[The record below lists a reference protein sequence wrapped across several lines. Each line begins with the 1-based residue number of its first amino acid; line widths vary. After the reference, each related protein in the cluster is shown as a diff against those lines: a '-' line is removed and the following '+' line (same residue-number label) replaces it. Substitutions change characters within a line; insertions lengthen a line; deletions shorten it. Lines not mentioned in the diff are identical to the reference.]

1 MTLTAW
7 DIECTITQHMKRK
20 ASPFTRK
27 NWVVTH
33 AFEGATGGCIEHR
46 FGKQPPGPGWLR
58 PVLAGTR
65 LLCGFNIKFDLLH
78 ALQDPDN
85 LEAWMEYVVS
95 GGMIWDC
102 QLAEYL
108 LEGMDQKNQMLS
120 LDEVSP
126 RYGGTLKVDEVKELW
141 AAGVNTHE
149 IEPALLTRYLCGD
162 GTVEGDVSNTRKI
175 AIAQVKRARE
185 AKQLMSI
192 MLNMGSLIATT
203 EMERNGMFVD
213 MPLALKH
220 AEEMRIALEEL
231 RVSLQQFLPVDLP
244 FQFNWTNRYH
254 LSPMIFG
261 GRIKYERRA
270 WALKD
275 GTETWTPPEA
285 GNPTYAYTQKDE
297 THYVLDNGS
306 TCECLWWDHCMATE
320 WQYEAPEGKDRAYF
334 MSGKNAGEPKT
345 KRVKVDDRSKPKSAM
360 RECFYEFPGVTG
372 PNKEWASST
381 PGLYSVASDVIEEL
395 GVRDI
400 PFLKA
405 LSMTQSL
412 HKDLSTYYIVTDAD
426 GDSKG
431 MLALVDEDGIIH
443 HKLNHTST
451 VTGRFSSSD
460 PNLQNVPKGS
470 KSKVKLVFV
479 SRFPDGKIIQSD
491 FSSLEVYVQ
500 AILTGCRQLIADLRA
515 GLDMHVKRL
524 AVKEGISYD
533 ECYALCK
540 GEKYSKEWDYK
551 RTGAK
556 VFSFQRAYGAGAAKI
571 SASTGMPLAD
581 VEALIAA
588 EDLEYP
594 EIREYFESLTKEI
607 AKNRRPAGVA
617 IPHPEVPGIMCN
629 LGVSYSRTP
638 DGKLYAYREQPAPA
652 FLAKR
657 GTACSFSPTEIKNY
671 SVQGTGGEWMKAAML
686 VAVIEFYR
694 VRNFG
699 GRALLVNTVHDAM
712 YVDGAPEVAMQAAAL
727 LHACMEFSSE
737 YIEAKFDWHIPVPVP
752 SDTSW
757 GASMM
762 DEDKIPGLTELAA
775 TLLSGL
781 RAHHTGGKI
790 PSFKKATQ

>member
-7 DIECTITQHMKRK
+7 DIECTITPHLKRK
-20 ASPFTRK
+20 ASPFTSA
-27 NWVVTH
+27 NWAVTH
-33 AFEGATGGCIEHR
+33 AFEGADGKCVEHR
-46 FGKQPPGPGWLR
+46 FGAKPPGPGWLR
-58 PVLAGTR
+58 PVLAGTKV
-65 LLCGFNIKFDLLH
+65 LAGFNIKFDLLH
-78 ALQDPDN
+78 ALQDSDN
-85 LEAWMEYVVS
+85 LAAWMEYVVA

-149 IEPALLTRYLCGD
+149 IEPALLTRYLCGGD
-162 GTVEGDVSNTRKI
+162 GVEGDVSNTRKI
-175 AIAQVKRARE
+175 ALAQIKRARE

-203 EMERNGMFVD
+203 EMERNGMFIN
-213 MPLALKH
+213 MPRAQEL
-220 AEEMRIALEEL
+220 AEEMRTTLAEL
-231 RVSLQQFLPVDLP
+231 RVSLQQFLPTDLE

-254 LSPMIFG
+254 LSPLIFG
-261 GRIKYERRA
+261 GKIKYERRA
-270 WALKD
+270 WVLKD
-275 GTETWTPPEA
+275 GSETWKPPVDA
-285 GNPTYAYTQKDE
+285 DPKYAYVQRDE
-297 THYVLDNGS
+297 THYVLTSGG
-306 TCECLWWDHCMATE
+306 TTPA
-320 WQYEAPEGKDRAYF
+320 APTPDTADAYVF
-334 MSGKNAGEPKT
+334 FASGKNAGEPKT
-345 KRVKVDDRSKPKSAM
+345 KKVKVDDVAKPKSAM
-360 RECFYEFPGVTG
+360 RECFYTFPGVTEAK
-372 PNKEWASST
+372 PAWESST
-381 PGLYSVASDVIEEL
+381 PGLYSVSSDVIEEL

-400 PFLKA
+400 PFLKTLA
-405 LSMTQSL
+405 QVQSL
-412 HKDLSTYYIVTDAD
+412 HKDLSTYYIVTDD
-426 GDSKG
+426 EGNSKG
-431 MLALVDEDGIIH
+431 MLSLVDSDGIIH

-470 KSKVKLVFV
+470 KSQVKTVFV
-479 SRFPDGKIIQSD
+479 SRFDNGKIIQSD

-500 AILTGCRQLIADLRA
+500 AILTSCKQLIADLRA

-524 AVKEGISYD
+524 AVKEGITYD

-540 GEKYSKEWDYK
+540 GDKYSKEWDYK

-571 SASTGMPLAD
+571 SASTGMPLED

-588 EDLEYP
+588 EDIEYP
-594 EIREYFESLTKEI
+594 EIRAYFEALTKEI
-607 AKNRRPAGVA
+607 ATNRRPAGVA
-617 IPHPEVPGIMCN
+617 IPHPDVPGIMCN

-652 FLAKR
+652 FLARK
-657 GTACSFSPTEIKNY
+657 GTASSFSPTEIKNY

-686 VAVIEFYR
+686 VAVVEFYR
-694 VRNFG
+694 RKNFG

-712 YVDGAPEVAMQAAAL
+712 YVDSAPEHATEAAAL
-727 LHACMEFSSE
+727 LHACMEFASE
-737 YIEAKFDWHIPVPVP
+737 YMEIKFNWPVPVPVP
-752 SDTSW
+752 SDTTW
-757 GASMM
+757 GDSMM
-762 DEDKIPGLTELAA
+762 DEDKIPGLAELAGA
-775 TLLSGL
+775 HLQSL

-790 PSFKKATQ
+790 PSFKKAAQ